1 MVDEV
6 ARKSSHKLAR
16 KSGKAAKRGG
26 RARPSPTKLSPIPP
40 GFRTVTP
47 YLAIDGAAQAIEFYK
62 KAFGAKEL
70 SKQATPDGK
79 IMNASVKIGDSIVLM
94 SDIFPGSDAKSP
106 NALGGS
112 PVTLHIY
119 VKDADRLWQTALS
132 AGARV
137 ILPLDNQFW
146 GERYGQL
153 ADPFGHRWSI
163 SMQVK
168 MSREEMD
175 AKQKEAMAVFAQSE
189 HPSYAEQP
197 SQV

>member
-1 MVDEV
+1 
-6 ARKSSHKLAR
+6 LAR
-16 KSGKAAKRGG
+16 KSKKTARGG
-26 RARPSPTKLSPIPP
+26 RGRAASKVRPIPP

-47 YLAIDGAAQAIEFYK
+47 YLAVDGASQALAFYK

-70 SKQATPDGK
+70 SRQTTPDGK
-79 IMNASVKIGDSIVLM
+79 IIHSRVRIGDSIVMM
-94 SDIFPGSDAKSP
+94 SDVFPGSDSRSP

-119 VKDADRLWQTALS
+119 SKDVDKLWQTALS

-137 ILPLDNQFW
+137 IVPLDNTFW

-168 MSREEMD
+168 MSRDEMA
-175 AKQKEAMAVFAQSE
+175 AKQKEAMAMFAQDE
-189 HPSYAEQP
+189 HPGYPEQP
-197 SQV
+197 SQA